1 MPLKNKYL
9 KYDPKVTKDIFSLIW
24 KYFEKAGYNLDVGTY
39 IIFRN
44 WTDCPYI
51 ILCENL
57 VCTTIGGE
65 RIANLSETT
74 VQEILGYDPFV
85 KEEVIPEYVECIKQL
100 TGLEV
105 NKIYIVKN
113 SFVQDGKWN
122 NYAPNG
128 ASEYFKTSTKEAY
141 DQQNQPK
148 PIEKWSVGSYVV
160 IVNQVMGILLPT
172 GTVRVINDF
181 TGSCISIDGD
191 YLHITRENKGHIK
204 WFATKSEAEE
214 FTRTIKNP
222 IEEII
227 PDDYLRE
234 ATPLQPKL
242 ILSINDEELPMVS
255 IIKTNTIKQLLNN
268 D

>member
-160 IVNQVMGILLPT
+160 AIKR
-172 GTVRVINDF
+172 GTARLQHKDRYDVGFVDKITHSFRDESIGLSFSNTCCNKLDF
-181 TGSCISIDGD
+181 
-191 YLHITRENKGHIK
+191 K

-214 FTRTIKNP
+214 FSILI
-222 IEEII
+222 IE
-227 PDDYLRE
+227 L
-234 ATPLQPKL
+234 
-242 ILSINDEELPMVS
+242 EEF
-255 IIKTNTIKQLLNN
+255 IEKFA
-268 D
+268 